1 MNPQDQYKKEFNAA
15 VDKAWS
21 KYKRDVIVAQVIAGA
36 LVSAL
41 TVGMAVAAYKAITI
55 EKPTTEAKD
64 KNQME
69 GYYDPVNK
77 IMCYWIKDSK
87 ATPACLYAEWPIEV
101 EPTSG
106 DEEYSKSKEAARNAT
121 YHY

>member
-1 MNPQDQYKKEFNAA
+1 MTFEQKGKLGASIISGTLA
-15 VDKAWS
+15 
-21 KYKRDVIVAQVIAGA
+21 IV
-36 LVSAL
+36 
-41 TVGMAVAAYKAITI
+41 VGMAIGSMAATGIKALESPATGSN
-55 EKPTTEAKD
+55 E
-64 KNQME
+64 ME

-77 IMCYWIKDSK
+77 VMCYWIKDSK

-106 DEEYSKSKEAARNAT
+106 DEEYSKSKEATRNAT